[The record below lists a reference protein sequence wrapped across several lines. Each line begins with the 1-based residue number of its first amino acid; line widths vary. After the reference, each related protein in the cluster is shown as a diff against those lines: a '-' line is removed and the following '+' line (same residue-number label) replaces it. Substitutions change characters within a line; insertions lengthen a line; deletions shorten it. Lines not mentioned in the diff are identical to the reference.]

1 MILTSIHQIFGILV
15 VFVLTRSAQTASSI
29 VVMCICLEKNDVYA
43 EKRQP
48 FNFQLI
54 HHVWTTQ
61 QSWRC
66 EQRIHTGSVLTARH
80 AVYVLTQER
89 L

>member
-1 MILTSIHQIFGILV
+1 MFIQKIECYSDNGQYNGF
-15 VFVLTRSAQTASSI
+15 
-29 VVMCICLEKNDVYA
+29 
-43 EKRQP
+43 P
-48 FNFQLI
+48 FYFQLI

-66 EQRIHTGSVLTARH
+66 EQRIHIGSVLTARH
-80 AVYVLTQER
+80 AVYVSTQEK